1 MHLKR
6 FFSEI
11 TLIRNT
17 PSQLFESRGC
27 TVTVDNIS
35 KDQCHYQLSTKNS
48 FVWKKHVYVVYDV
61 YIICTIKV
69 VV

>member
-27 TVTVDNIS
+27 TVTVDNIN
-35 KDQCHYQLSTKNS
+35 KDQCDYQLSTKNS
-48 FVWKKHVYVVYDV
+48 RKKHVYVVYDV
-61 YIICTIKV
+61 YITCTIKV